1 MLINVTKSNVWRH
14 ISHCC
19 ISSSHPHATAIL
31 IMELDKRKETTVH
44 CYMLTIKNIY
54 KTKHFRT
61 CHVPYSLCILWLLLL
76 LLMMCW
82 MWLTEMNQFYI
93 TILALVH
100 HHLNNFKMFT
110 STSLRDYHLCHIN
123 FRDGS
128 IPISQNIILAFAT
141 FCISYT
147 V

>member
-1 MLINVTKSNVWRH
+1 
-14 ISHCC
+14 
-19 ISSSHPHATAIL
+19 
-31 IMELDKRKETTVH
+31 
-44 CYMLTIKNIY
+44 MLTIKNIY

-110 STSLRDYHLCHIN
+110 STSLRDYHLCHTN
-123 FRDGS
+123 FRDGP
-128 IPISQNIILAFAT
+128 IPIPQHIIIVFPPHFAYHVQFKKIFLYYFMGNHLHSLISQIKVSNEIKLT
-141 FCISYT
+141 QHY
-147 V
+147 